1 MSAINFQIRDSFLTL
16 STISWE
22 VLNGCVSRAVLL
34 CCDLELTGELAVLH
48 IRALASVLL
57 GEHKGL
63 ECAPSFS

>member
-1 MSAINFQIRDSFLTL
+1 MG
-16 STISWE
+16 
-22 VLNGCVSRAVLL
+22 VLAGQCFCAVTWTA
-34 CCDLELTGELAVLH
+34 TGELAVLH